1 MRISRSKK
9 IKIGIIILSLIIIS
23 VIGFWSM
30 KTTATSEVKYK
41 IKIKELR
48 EDSDL
53 GYGELRENGKGIDK
67 CIKIWNLVK
76 VDDNCED
83 GDKCEELPL
92 YCLQAELGFANNS
105 STTENTQSSDSHTVE
120 YTHRFDMKLRSDKK
134 SLNDGT
140 YDNEKKKS
148 ESQNN
153 ELIITQ
159 QKNDSKYSKVV
170 WLADNMYIP
179 GKDTA
184 QDKIA
189 LLRKAGVIKEDEV
202 KDYTIEVKK
211 EILTKLKTQE
221 QQHHIIDVTEEINN
235 LSDDQIDE
243 LFYSECFISD
253 DIMEVVQQL
262 AFWYIIH
269 EDDSSKEQNYH
280 HENLPDLYCT
290 EEESK
295 EGSVGDDSY
304 KSLKQVYKST
314 IACKCGGEQ
323 ILFKIGDRY
332 QDYAKKYYHW
342 LLEELKKQNGTNY
355 YDKVAYDNSPYKTD
369 GESKVAVKLK
379 TEEKNIKVTEDGENY
394 IVGPYELER
403 EFGGP
408 FSIEKEEFPKSC
420 TILKEKT
427 STDKNNEESKYEE
440 VSRLEDVVGETTGT
454 YKFYLKIP
462 KTQDIS
468 NVKVKIKV
476 KSNNRL
482 VSLFLGANAQ
492 AEQPVLLVENKP
504 AEQDFEVNVVLQGKF
519 KFKLV
524 KELEEMDDIK
534 LSGAKFKVSII
545 ENGTGTELVKS
556 GENNQKNIFTTAG
569 KKETTGTAQPTGAAE
584 SPEEGTFEIKD
595 LNISGPGKT
604 YKVTLTETEAPK
616 GYIGLSEPITFE
628 AKSKLGDDGKS
639 YELVAENNKQVKNA
653 KKVEVKKDEILV
665 EVENKLEVHKGVK
678 EIYNQDSGYDG
689 DEVQEWVIHTKVP
702 SEIEKY
708 GKFEITDEIDEMLD
722 FQGTD
727 KVEVAVVEMKGDDE
741 VKKKESV
748 EKKLA
753 SETNYKVNY
762 NDSSRTLTVT
772 FVDNKKQDSAN
783 NKEGFNG
790 LKEVTAGSTISIR
803 FKTKFALNEDG
814 SIKALNKSV
823 PNQAKLTYGNKS
835 NETKQI
841 DTEKVEVHT
850 GKAGVYKYNEKTN
863 VALAG
868 AEFKIATS
876 EENAKNKI
884 FVKKHEDPKEDLTAV
899 SGSDGYAWF
908 EGLEF
913 GEDAMNKVQKTE
925 KDSITGAE
933 VYKYDWNKAETTYYI
948 VETKAPEG
956 FEETDQIITVKVNK
970 DSGEAKKVDDQNSV
984 KNHPKPGK
992 FKLNL
997 TKYLEGISNITIKD
1011 AGFTV
1016 SILDEANKELMQD
1029 PTEVHMTDEN
1039 GKFEIDDLEIAE
1051 DGKTYTITVTE
1062 TKVPEGY
1069 IGLEGPITF
1078 TAKSKLSED
1087 GKKYVLVS
1095 QTPTVTNAKKVV
1107 VNEDEILIEAE
1118 NRPTI
1123 HKGVKDIQNQD
1134 SGYNGDEKHDWVI
1147 QTKVPVAI
1155 DKYGKYV
1162 VTDEIDKRL
1171 VFCGYDDVTVK
1182 ILNGKDLIKDTDYK
1196 VDYDEENRML
1206 KISFIDGNFVKGKEL
1221 TPGDTIEIRF
1231 KTTFALDEEGNII
1244 ALDKSVPNQAK
1255 LIYGNDSGEEK
1266 EIKTE
1271 IVEVHTGKT
1280 GVYKYNKETGIAL
1293 EGAKFKIAKSE
1304 EDAKNGTFVKDAEG
1318 KDMEATSNSEGIAM
1332 FYGLEFG
1339 EDALNIAKYKTI
1351 DEITGA
1357 EVYKYDWEKV
1367 ETKYYIVETEAPK
1380 GFNKINDPIEVTV
1393 KKDSNEV
1400 IEIEDLVSVANVPIT
1415 GFYQILINKV
1425 DGSGNYLSGVEFT
1438 TEGKETSGKVDVE
1451 QEEPKTEEQEN
1462 KNQEIE
1468 ESETEEQLN
1477 GEQENIEQEETKNN
1491 EQENIAQET
1500 DEQTSEEKAIAEG
1513 ITTPIVTDG
1522 TGNAKEIVSRN
1533 IKAENVDLVDKYTIT
1548 ETKTKDGYHKLVN
1561 PITVEVYKAEI
1572 DQEEGKA
1579 YAVSKFSV
1587 NGEEVKDELTLKV
1600 DLEGTEEKATIT
1612 LTRTDNVLKIVVEN
1626 IEKKGNYKILLNK
1639 VNEKGEYLAG
1649 VKFEIVGKDSEEK
1662 AIEDGITSPI
1672 ETDGKEKA
1680 QEIVS
1685 REIKEENVNLIDT
1698 YTITE
1703 TKTKEGYY
1711 KLKDPITVKIEKAY
1725 IDDEYKIS
1733 KVTVNEQEVEAEK
1746 TLEAEL
1752 EDTDQ
1757 KAKITISKQENT
1769 LNIVVENIPVEK
1781 KFDLALRK
1789 VIVKVTDEDGN
1800 VKDIVNIDGE
1810 DNKRKLVEDTK
1821 NLYKTVDGTLE
1832 TTAKYNHRKDPVLVK
1847 TGDLVTYEIR
1857 IYNEG
1862 EAAGRATKI
1871 VDALPKGL
1879 EFVEVVDGDYKAKQT
1894 DKWLILEKQGEN
1906 NLNPFDGEK
1915 LDCEVV
1921 TIKCKV
1927 VAEQSSEDTVLTNI
1941 AFIDEEYNSETD
1953 TVITNEEGQDE
1964 DSEPYT
1970 FPTEVTTG
1978 EMSNYKGEKSND
1990 DDLTKNDY
1998 YYKGEQD
2005 DDDFEKLVL
2014 KKKTIFDL
2022 ALRKFITEVE
2032 GVPVN
2037 NRYPEVKEGTDGRDF
2052 NYEHTKEPVEVV
2064 SGNTVIYTIRI
2075 FNEGTTDGYASEVMD
2090 DLPEGIVF
2098 LPEHQTNVEYRWVMY
2113 KETTSGEADYEYAGK
2128 KYVKTDNANEA
2139 DIIVTDY
2146 LDKEISEAQGRDSL
2160 LKAYDKEKGITDGN
2174 PDYRDVKVAFKV
2186 TEANTSDRIIVNT
2199 AEISR
2204 DEDKDGNEVIDED
2217 STPGNGE
2224 ENEDDIDKE
2233 YLKLK
2238 YFDLA
2243 LLKWVSQVSVTQDGK
2258 TTVTDTGHTVETAR
2272 DEDPVLV
2279 TIDSK
2284 KLDSVVVK
2292 FIYDIRVENQGEI
2305 EGYATELKDHIPEG
2319 LKFVAEDNPDWEQVD
2334 ENTITTNALKDT
2346 LLQPGDTA
2354 SVRVVLTW
2362 INGSKNLNLK
2372 VNYAEISEDYNEW
2385 GVPDIDST
2393 PDNWEDTPGEDDDD
2407 DAPVLLTL
2415 KTGQMPVYFILGF
2428 GILAVAT
2435 TGIYLIK
2442 KYVYGRMI

>member
-1 MRISRSKK
+1 MNFCKSKK
-9 IKIGIIILSLIIIS
+9 IKLGIITVFLMIVTVIL
-23 VIGFWSM
+23 FWSI
-30 KTTATSEVKYK
+30 KSTATSDVKYTV
-41 IKIKELR
+41 KIKELR
-48 EDSDL
+48 EDSKL
-53 GYGELRENGKGIDK
+53 GYAELRVGGNGIERS
-67 CIKIWNLVK
+67 IKIWNLVK
-76 VDDNCED
+76 VNED
-83 GDKCEELPL
+83 GKDEEVPL
-92 YCLQAELGFANNS
+92 YCLQAELGFASDTTATRENS
-105 STTENTQSSDSHTVE
+105 DPHTVT
-120 YTHRFDMKLRSDKK
+120 YTKKFDMKLRGDKK
-134 SLNDGT
+134 ILNDGS
-140 YDNEKKKS
+140 YDNE
-148 ESQNN
+148 N
-153 ELIITQ
+153 ENQEGQKLIIEN
-159 QKNDSKYSKVV
+159 KDNDQKYSRVV

-179 GKDTA
+179 NDDTA

-189 LLRKAGVIKEDEV
+189 ILRKSGVINDDELEG
-202 KDYTIEVKK
+202 YTTEVKK
-211 EILTKLKTQE
+211 DILTKLKE
-221 QQHHIIDVTEEINN
+221 KEKEHHIIDEDLEN
-235 LSDDQIDE
+235 LSNEEIDE
-243 LFYSECFISD
+243 LFYSKCFISD
-253 DIMEVVQQL
+253 DIMETVQQL

-269 EDDSSKEQNYH
+269 ENDEEKKENYH
-280 HENLPDLYCT
+280 HAELPELYCT
-290 EEESK
+290 EQEET
-295 EGSVGDDSY
+295 EQNNGLGQDSY
-304 KSLKQVYKST
+304 KALKKEYSSKF
-314 IACKCGGEQ
+314 ACGGSGSDAIFFE
-323 ILFKIGDRY
+323 IGERY
-332 QDYAKKYYHW
+332 QDNAETYYKW
-342 LLEELKKQNGTNY
+342 LITEIDKQTGTEY
-355 YDKVAYDNSPYKTD
+355 YDKVSYETSPYD
-369 GESKVAVKLK
+369 DEGNSKVAVKLK
-379 TEEKNIKVTEDGENY
+379 TEEADKNNIKVIESGDNY
-394 IVGPYELER
+394 IVGPYVLER
-403 EFGGP
+403 VTNDP
-408 FSIEKEEFPKSC
+408 FSIEAESLPNNCK
-420 TILKEKT
+420 ILKESGNEKVNV
-427 STDKNNEESKYEE
+427 STLEE
-440 VSRLEDVVGETTGT
+440 VVGNSIGT
-454 YKFYLKIP
+454 YNFYIQIP

-468 NVKVKIKV
+468 NVNVKIKV

-482 VSLFLGANAQ
+482 VNLFLGENAQ
-492 AEQPVLLVENKP
+492 KEQPVLLVENKT
-504 AEQDFEVNVVLQGKF
+504 AEEEFSVDIVIKGTF

-524 KELEEMDDIK
+524 KYLEGISDITLK
-534 LSGAKFKVSII
+534 DAKFRVSIK
-545 ENGTGTELVKS
+545 EDGSNEELVKGNN
-556 GENNQKNIFTTAG
+556 GENVFTTDANG
-569 KKETTGTAQPTGAAE
+569 
-584 SPEEGTFEIKD
+584 SFEID
-595 LNISGPGKT
+595 NLNISGPNKK
-604 YKVTLTETEAPK
+604 YIVTVTETEAPE
-616 GYIGLSEPITFE
+616 GYIGIDGPITFE
-628 AKSKLGDDGKS
+628 ATSKLNDEGNA
-639 YELVAENNKQVKNA
+639 YVLNPETKQVANA
-653 KKVEVKKDEILV
+653 KKVDIKEGEILV
-665 EVENKLEVHKGVK
+665 EAENKPEIHKGVK

-702 SEIEKY
+702 SDLEKY
-708 GKFEITDEIDEMLD
+708 GKFEVTDPIDNRLD

-727 KVEVAVVEMKGDDE
+727 NVEVAIVTMEGND
-741 VKKKESV
+741 VKKE
-748 EKKLA
+748 EKVTKQLIKD
-753 SETNYKVNY
+753 TNYKIDFDENTK
-762 NDSSRTLTVT
+762 TLKVT
-772 FVDNKKQDSAN
+772 FVDKTKNSDNSSN
-783 NKEGFNG
+783 NFYG
-790 LKEVTAGSTISIR
+790 LKDIKAGSIISIR
-803 FKTKFALNEDG
+803 FKTKFAVDENG
-814 SIKALNKSV
+814 KIIALNQSV
-823 PNQAKLTYGNKS
+823 PNQAKLTYGNTS

-841 DTEKVEVHT
+841 DTEIVEVHT
-850 GKAGVYKYNEKTN
+850 GKTGVYKYNEKTG
-863 VALAG
+863 VALEG
-868 AEFKIATS
+868 AEFKIAKS
-876 EENAKNKI
+876 EADAKAGI
-884 FVKKHEDPKEDLTAV
+884 FVKDHQNPAEDLV
-899 SGSDGYAWF
+899 EISGADGYAWF

-913 GEDAMNKVQKTE
+913 GEDAMDKVKETTIDE
-925 KDSITGAE
+925 ITGAE
-933 VYKYDWNKAETTYYI
+933 VYRYNWEEVETKYYI

-956 FEETDQIITVKVNK
+956 FEKVDDVMEVTVKK
-970 DSGEAKKVDDQNSV
+970 DAGDAQEVKDQNSV
-984 KNHPKPGK
+984 KNNLKPGS

-997 TKYLEGISNITIKD
+997 VKYLEGISDITIKD

-1016 SILDEANKELMQD
+1016 SILDEKNKELIEN
-1029 PTEVHMTDEN
+1029 PAKVYTTDDE
-1039 GKFEIDDLEIAE
+1039 GKFEIDGLEIE
-1051 DGKTYTITVTE
+1051 DENKTYTITVTE

-1162 VTDEIDKRL
+1162 VTDEIDERL

-1182 ILNGKDLIKDTDYK
+1182 ILNGKDLVKDTDYK
-1196 VDYDEENRML
+1196 VNYDEKTRIL
-1206 KISFIDGNFVKGKEL
+1206 KISFIEDKFEAGKKFN
-1221 TPGDTIEIRF
+1221 PGDTLEIRF

-1244 ALDKSVPNQAK
+1244 ALDKSVPNQAT
-1255 LIYGNDSGEEK
+1255 LIYGNSSDEEK
-1266 EIKTE
+1266 ELKTE

-1280 GVYKYNKETGIAL
+1280 GVYKYNKVTGVAL

-1304 EDAKNGTFVKDAEG
+1304 EDAKNGIFVKDAEG
-1318 KDMEATSNSEGIAM
+1318 KDIEVTSNSEGIAM

-1438 TEGKETSGKVDVE
+1438 TEGKETSGTVDVE
-1451 QEEPKTEEQEN
+1451 QEEPKEEAQENENKKEQKVEDQETEKQEEQKVED
-1462 KNQEIE
+1462 QETEKQE
-1468 ESETEEQLN
+1468 EQKVEDQETEKQEEQKVEDQETEKQESKKSETE
-1477 GEQENIEQEETKNN
+1477 

-1500 DEQTSEEKAIAEG
+1500 EKQTSEETVIAEE

-1662 AIEDGITSPI
+1662 VIEDGITSPI

-1685 REIKEENVNLIDT
+1685 REINEDNVKLIDT

-1703 TKTKEGYY
+1703 TETKEGYY
-1711 KLKDPITVKIEKAY
+1711 KLKNPITVKIEKAY
-1725 IDDEYKIS
+1725 IEDEYQIN
-1733 KVTVNEQEVEAEK
+1733 KVTVNEQEVENEI

-1752 EDTDQ
+1752 EETDQ

-1810 DNKRKLVEDTK
+1810 DNKRKLVEDTT

-1832 TTAKYNHRKDPVLVK
+1832 TTAKYNHRKDPVLVEE
-1847 TGDLVTYEIR
+1847 GDIITYELR

-1879 EFVEVVDGDYKAKQT
+1879 EFVEVVDGDYKAKQA

-1978 EMSNYKGEKSND
+1978 EMSNYTGDKSND
-1990 DDLTKNDY
+1990 SDLTKNDY

-2362 INGSKNLNLK
+2362 INGADNVNLK

-2385 GVPDIDST
+2385 GIPDIDST
-2393 PDNWEDTPGEDDDD
+2393 PDNWENTPGEDDDD
-2407 DAPVLLTL
+2407 EAPVLLTL

-2435 TGIYLIK
+2435 TGIYFIK
-2442 KYVYGRMI
+2442 KYVYDRMI

>member
-30 KTTATSEVKYK
+30 RATASNEVSYR

-48 EDSDL
+48 EDSAL
-53 GYGELRENGKGIDK
+53 GYGELRENAKVDRY
-67 CIKIWNLVK
+67 IKIWNLVK
-76 VDDNCED
+76 VADNCED
-83 GDKCEELPL
+83 GSNCEELPL
-92 YCLQAELGFANNS
+92 YCLQAELGFASNTTNS
-105 STTENTQSSDSHTVE
+105 DEDSDEHIVT
-120 YTHRFDMKLRSDKK
+120 YKHRFDMKLKGDKD
-134 SLNDGT
+134 SLNKGD
-140 YDNEKKKS
+140 YEKDKNK
-148 ESQNN
+148 ENINN
-153 ELIITQ
+153 GLIIAQST
-159 QKNDSKYSKVV
+159 NDDKYSKVV

-179 GKDTA
+179 EKDTA
-184 QDKIA
+184 KDKIA
-189 LLRKAGVIKEDEV
+189 LLRKAGIINEEELT
-202 KDYTIEVKK
+202 DYTTEVKK
-211 EILTKLKTQE
+211 NILTQLKTQE
-221 QQHHIIDVTEEINN
+221 QQHHIIDVEEEINN
-235 LSDDQIDE
+235 LSADQIDE
-243 LFYSECFISD
+243 LFYSECFLSD

-280 HENLPDLYCT
+280 HEDLPDLYCT
-290 EEESK
+290 EEESE
-295 EGSVGDDSY
+295 EGSVGDESY
-304 KSLKQVYKST
+304 KTLKQVYKST
-314 IACKCGGEQ
+314 IACKNGSSQ
-323 ILFKIGDRY
+323 ILFQIGDRY
-332 QDYAKKYYHW
+332 QGYAKKYYEW
-342 LLEELKKQNGTNY
+342 LIGEINKQDGKKY
-355 YDKVAYDNSPYKTD
+355 YESVAYDQSPYGTN
-369 GESKVAVKLK
+369 GEIKVAVELK
-379 TEEKNIKVTEDGENY
+379 TEEKDIKVVESGENY
-394 IVGPYELER
+394 IIGPYELER
-403 EFGGP
+403 KFGGP
-408 FSIEKEEFPKSC
+408 FSIEKEEFPQNC
-420 TILKEKT
+420 TILKENENGQEKT
-427 STDKNNEESKYEE
+427 E
-440 VSRLEDVVGETTGT
+440 VSKLEEVVGETNGT
-454 YKFYLKIP
+454 YKFYLQIP
-462 KTQDIS
+462 KTQNIS

-482 VSLFLGANAQ
+482 LSLFLGEDAQ

-504 AEQDFEVNVVLQGKF
+504 TEQEFNVDITIKGTF

-524 KELEEMDDIK
+524 KELEGMESIK

-556 GENNQKNIFTTAG
+556 GENDQKNIFTTAG
-569 KKETTGTAQPTGAAE
+569 KKDTTGTAQQNGETE
-584 SPEEGTFEIKD
+584 SPEEGTFEITGLD
-595 LNISGPGKT
+595 ISGPDKT

-639 YELVAENNKQVKNA
+639 YELVAENKTQVKNA

-702 SEIEKY
+702 SEIKKY
-708 GKFEITDEIDEMLD
+708 GKFEITDKIDDMLV
-722 FQGTD
+722 FQENE
-727 KVEVAVVEMKGDDE
+727 KVKVAVVTMNGTET
-741 VKKKESV
+741 KKKETV
-748 EKKLA
+748 TQTLTEN
-753 SETNYKVNY
+753 TNYKVNY
-762 NDSSRTLTVT
+762 DEGTRTLTVT
-772 FVDNKKQDSAN
+772 FVDKTKNGDTAEN
-783 NKEGFNG
+783 NFNG
-790 LKEVTAGSTISIR
+790 LEKIDAGSTISIR

-823 PNQAKLTYGNKS
+823 PNQAKLIYGNQSGLTKEK
-835 NETKQI
+835 ETEI
-841 DTEKVEVHT
+841 VEVHT
-850 GKAGVYKYNEKTN
+850 GKAGVYKYNEKTG

-884 FVKKHEDPKEDLTAV
+884 FVKKHEKPEEDLVAV

-913 GEDAMNKVQKTE
+913 GEDAMNKVQTTE

-956 FEETDQIITVKVNK
+956 FEETDQIIPVKVNK
-970 DSGEAKKVDDQNSV
+970 DSGEAKEVDDQNSV

-997 TKYLEGISNITIKD
+997 TKYLEGISDITIKG

-1016 SILDEANKELMQD
+1016 SILDEANKELIKD

-1051 DGKTYTITVTE
+1051 DGKTYTVTVTE

-1078 TAKSKLSED
+1078 TAKSKLNEA
-1087 GKKYVLVS
+1087 GNKYILET
-1095 QTPTVTNAKKVV
+1095 QTPTVTNARKVEV
-1107 VNEDEILIEAE
+1107 KEDEILIEAE

-1147 QTKVPVAI
+1147 QTKVPVSI

-1182 ILNGKDLIKDTDYK
+1182 ILNGKDLVKDTDYK
-1196 VDYDEENRML
+1196 VDYDEDTRIL
-1206 KISFIDGNFVKGKEL
+1206 KISFIEDNFEAGKEL
-1221 TPGDTIEIRF
+1221 KPGDTIEIRF

-1293 EGAKFKIAKSE
+1293 EGAKFKIATSLE
-1304 EDAKNGTFVKDAEG
+1304 NAKNGTFVKDAEG

-1339 EDALNIAKYKTI
+1339 EDALNIVKYKTI

-1415 GFYQILINKV
+1415 GLYQILINKV

-1462 KNQEIE
+1462 KNQDIE
-1468 ESETEEQLN
+1468 ESETEEQAK
-1477 GEQENIEQEETKNN
+1477 GEQENIEQEETKND

-1500 DEQTSEEKAIAEG
+1500 EEQTSEEKAIAEG

-1561 PITVEVYKAEI
+1561 PLTVEVYKTEI

-1579 YAVSKFSV
+1579 YAVSKFLV
-1587 NGEEVKDELTLKV
+1587 NGEEVTDELTLKV

-1649 VKFEIVGKDSEEK
+1649 VKFEIIGKDSEEK

-1703 TKTKEGYY
+1703 AETKEGYY

-1725 IDDEYKIS
+1725 IEDEYKIS
-1733 KVTVNEQEVEAEK
+1733 KVTINEQEVEAEK

-1752 EDTDQ
+1752 EGTDK

-1769 LNIVVENIPVEK
+1769 LNIVVENIPVDK

-1879 EFVEVVDGDYKAKQT
+1879 EFVEVVDGDYKAKQA

-1927 VAEQSSEDTVLTNI
+1927 VAEPSSEDTVLTNI

-1978 EMSNYKGEKSND
+1978 EMSDYTGDKSND
-1990 DDLTKNDY
+1990 SDLTKNDY

-2037 NRYPEVKEGTDGRDF
+2037 NRYPEVKEGTNGRDF
-2052 NYEHTKEPVEVV
+2052 NYEHTKDPVEVV

-2075 FNEGTTDGYASEVMD
+2075 FNEGPTDGYASEVMD
-2090 DLPEGIVF
+2090 DLPEGILF

-2146 LDKEISEAQGRDSL
+2146 LDKEVSEAAGRDSL

-2174 PDYRDVKVAFKV
+2174 PDYRDIKVAFKV

-2204 DEDKDGNEVIDED
+2204 DEDKDGNEVTDED

-2362 INGSKNLNLK
+2362 INGSKNLDLK

-2393 PDNWEDTPGEDDDD
+2393 PDNWKDTPGEDDDD

-2415 KTGQMPVYFILGF
+2415 KTGQIPVFFMLGF
-2428 GILAVAT
+2428 GILAVVT
-2435 TGIYLIK
+2435 SGIYLIK
-2442 KYVYGRMI
+2442 KYVYDRMI

>member
-1 MRISRSKK
+1 MERGGSAI
-9 IKIGIIILSLIIIS
+9 IFEIG
-23 VIGFWSM
+23 
-30 KTTATSEVKYK
+30 KEYQENAAKYYEWL
-41 IKIKELR
+41 IKE
-48 EDSDL
+48 
-53 GYGELRENGKGIDK
+53 
-67 CIKIWNLVK
+67 IKN
-76 VDDNCED
+76 
-83 GDKCEELPL
+83 
-92 YCLQAELGFANNS
+92 Q
-105 STTENTQSSDSHTVE
+105 T
-120 YTHRFDMKLRSDKK
+120 
-134 SLNDGT
+134 GT
-140 YDNEKKKS
+140 
-148 ESQNN
+148 
-153 ELIITQ
+153 
-159 QKNDSKYSKVV
+159 
-170 WLADNMYIP
+170 A
-179 GKDTA
+179 
-184 QDKIA
+184 
-189 LLRKAGVIKEDEV
+189 
-202 KDYTIEVKK
+202 
-211 EILTKLKTQE
+211 
-221 QQHHIIDVTEEINN
+221 
-235 LSDDQIDE
+235 
-243 LFYSECFISD
+243 
-253 DIMEVVQQL
+253 
-262 AFWYIIH
+262 
-269 EDDSSKEQNYH
+269 
-280 HENLPDLYCT
+280 
-290 EEESK
+290 
-295 EGSVGDDSY
+295 
-304 KSLKQVYKST
+304 
-314 IACKCGGEQ
+314 
-323 ILFKIGDRY
+323 
-332 QDYAKKYYHW
+332 
-342 LLEELKKQNGTNY
+342 Y
-355 YDKVAYDNSPYKTD
+355 YDKVSYASSPYEENGK
-369 GESKVAVKLK
+369 SKVAVKLK
-379 TEEKNIKVTEDGENY
+379 KDEEDKKKIKVIEDGENY

-403 EFGGP
+403 VFSGP
-408 FSIEKEEFPKSC
+408 FSLEVETIPDKC
-420 TILKEKT
+420 TILKEKNGQET
-427 STDKNNEESKYEE
+427 EKEQVEK
-440 VSRLEDVVGETTGT
+440 LEDVVGEQTGT
-454 YKFYLKIP
+454 YKFYLQIP
-462 KTQDIS
+462 KTEDIS
-468 NVKVKIKV
+468 NVKLKIKV

-482 VSLFLGANAQ
+482 LTLLLGKDAQ
-492 AEQPVLLVENKP
+492 KEQPVLLVENKP
-504 AEQDFEVNVVLQGKF
+504 ADEEFEVNVVLQGKF

-524 KELEEMDDIK
+524 KELEGMKDIK
-534 LSGAKFKVSII
+534 LSGAKFKVSIK
-545 ENGTGTELVKS
+545 ENGTDKELVPK
-556 GENNQKNIFTTAG
+556 GDNNQEQIFVTAG
-569 KKETTGTAQPTGAAE
+569 KSNSSGTAQQNNETQ

-595 LNISGPGKT
+595 LNISGPNKKYT
-604 YKVTLTETEAPK
+604 ITVTETEAPK
-616 GYIGLSEPITFE
+616 GYIGISGPITFE
-628 AKSKLGDDGKS
+628 ATSKLNDEGNAYILESKEDIK
-639 YELVAENNKQVKNA
+639 ATNA
-653 KKVEVKKDEILV
+653 KKVEVKENEILV

-708 GKFEITDEIDEMLD
+708 GKFEITDKIDDMLV
-722 FQGTD
+722 FQENEE
-727 KVEVAVVEMKGDDE
+727 VEVAVVEMKGE
-741 VKKKESV
+741 GNNKKENV
-748 EKKLA
+748 TKELTKD
-753 SETNYKVNY
+753 TNYKVNY
-762 NDSSRTLTVT
+762 DSSSKTLTVT
-772 FVDNKKQDSAN
+772 FVDKKTQDSAN
-783 NKEGFNG
+783 NNEGFNG
-790 LKEVTAGSTISIR
+790 LKEVEAGSTISIR

-835 NETKQI
+835 NETREI
-841 DTEKVEVHT
+841 VTEKPEVHT
-850 GKAGVYKYNEKTN
+850 GKAGVYKYNEKTK
-863 VALAG
+863 VALEG
-868 AEFKIATS
+868 AKFKIAKS
-876 EENAKNKI
+876 KEDAEKGI
-884 FVKKHEDPKEDLTAV
+884 FVKNHQNPPTDLVAT

-908 EGLEF
+908 YGLEF
-913 GEDAMNKVQKTE
+913 GEDAMNKVKTTE
-925 KDSITGAE
+925 KDKITGAN
-933 VYKYDWNKAETTYYI
+933 VYRYDWDKVETKYYI
-948 VETKAPEG
+948 VETEAPEG
-956 FEETDQIITVKVNK
+956 FEKVDDIMEVTVKK
-970 DSGEAKKVDDQNSV
+970 DAGEAEEVKDQNSV

-997 TKYLEGISNITIKD
+997 TKYLEGISDITIKD

-1016 SILDEANKELMQD
+1016 SILDEKKKELVED
-1029 PTEVHMTDEN
+1029 PTKVYMTEED
-1039 GKFEIDDLEIAE
+1039 GSFEIEDLVIEE
-1051 DGKTYTITVTE
+1051 DGKTYTVTVTE

-1078 TAKSKLSED
+1078 TAQSKLSED

-1095 QTPTVTNAKKVV
+1095 QIPTVTNAKKVV
-1107 VNEDEILIEAE
+1107 VKEDEILIEAE

-1147 QTKVPVAI
+1147 QTKVPVSI

-1162 VTDEIDKRL
+1162 VTDEIDERL

-1182 ILNGKDLIKDTDYK
+1182 ILNGKDLVKDTDYK
-1196 VDYDEENRML
+1196 VDYDEENRLL
-1206 KISFIDGNFVKGKEL
+1206 KVSFIEGDFVKGKEL

-1280 GVYKYNKETGIAL
+1280 GVYKYNKETGVAL
-1293 EGAKFKIAKSE
+1293 EGAKFKIATSLE
-1304 EDAKNGTFVKDAEG
+1304 NAKNGTFVKDAEG

-1393 KKDSNEV
+1393 KKDSDEV

-1438 TEGKETSGKVDVE
+1438 TEGKETSVKADVE
-1451 QEEPKTEEQEN
+1451 QEEPKTEDQENENQEN
-1462 KNQEIE
+1462 K
-1468 ESETEEQLN
+1468 ESEAEEQAN
-1477 GEQENIEQEETKNN
+1477 GEQENIEQEETKNT
-1491 EQENIAQET
+1491 E
-1500 DEQTSEEKAIAEG
+1500 EQTSEEKVIAEG

-1522 TGNAKEIVSRN
+1522 TGNAKEIVLRN
-1533 IKAENVDLVDKYTIT
+1533 IKAENVDLVDIYTIT

-1561 PITVEVYKAEI
+1561 PLIVKVEKEEI
-1572 DQEEGKA
+1572 EQEEGNI
-1579 YAVSKFSV
+1579 YNVSKFSV
-1587 NGEEVKDELTLKV
+1587 NGEEVTDELTLKV

-1649 VKFEIVGKDSEEK
+1649 VKFEILGKDSEEK
-1662 AIEDGITSPI
+1662 VIEDGITSPI

-1685 REIKEENVNLIDT
+1685 REIKEDNVNLIDT

-1703 TKTKEGYY
+1703 TETKEGYY
-1711 KLKDPITVKIEKAY
+1711 KLKNPITVKIEKAY
-1725 IDDEYKIS
+1725 IEDEYKIN
-1733 KVTVNEQEVEAEK
+1733 KVTVNEQEVENEI
-1746 TLEAEL
+1746 TLEVEL
-1752 EDTDQ
+1752 EGTDK
-1757 KAKITISKQENT
+1757 KAKITISKEENT
-1769 LNIVVENIPVEK
+1769 LNIVVENIPVDK

-1915 LDCEVV
+1915 LDCEVI

-1927 VAEQSSEDTVLTNI
+1927 VAEPSSEDTVLTNI
-1941 AFIDEEYNSETD
+1941 AFIYEEYNEETD

-1978 EMSNYKGEKSND
+1978 EMSNYTGDKSND
-1990 DDLTKNDY
+1990 GDLTKNDY

-2037 NRYPEVKEGTDGRDF
+2037 NRYPEVKEGTDGKDF

-2075 FNEGTTDGYASEVMD
+2075 FNEGPTDGYASEVMD

-2098 LPEHQTNVEYRWVMY
+2098 LPEHETNVEYRWVMY

-2146 LDKEISEAQGRDSL
+2146 LDKEVSEAAGRDSL
-2160 LKAYDKEKGITDGN
+2160 LKAYDASKGITDDN
-2174 PDYRDVKVAFKV
+2174 PDHRDIKVAFKV

-2204 DEDKDGNEVIDED
+2204 DEDKDGNEVTDED

-2233 YLKLK
+2233 YIKLK

-2393 PDNWEDTPGEDDDD
+2393 PDNWKDTPGEDDDD

-2415 KTGQMPVYFILGF
+2415 KTGQMPVYFVLGI
-2428 GILAVAT
+2428 GVLGVIV

-2442 KYVYGRMI
+2442 KYVYDRVI